1 RGCTSARRRRAGA
14 AGCARPGRRPPP
26 SLRPGAAVR
35 VPRARAAAGRRG
47 VSAWHRPYRA
57 PAACGAA
64 RTIGSGMRTI
74 RRGGEHQIDIKK
86 SRFICALARV
96 ADEDEARAFIAER
109 RRLHWNAA
117 HNCTAYVLG
126 PDGEVQRSSD
136 DGEPSGTAGVPML
149 EVLRHREITDA
160 VAVVTRYFGGIKLG
174 AGGLIRAY
182 GGAVSAA
189 VDELGLLE
197 RRRLLVVAV
206 MADYLHA
213 GRLESDLRSS
223 PYPVRSVEYGADVR
237 IDVALPEGGLAEF
250 EAWLAEATAGQAVSE
265 VVGTA
270 EVEVEPEADG

>member
-1 RGCTSARRRRAGA
+1 
-14 AGCARPGRRPPP
+14 
-26 SLRPGAAVR
+26 
-35 VPRARAAAGRRG
+35 
-47 VSAWHRPYRA
+47 
-57 PAACGAA
+57 
-64 RTIGSGMRTI
+64 MRTI
-74 RRGGEHQIDIKK
+74 SRDGEHELEIRK
-86 SRFICALARV
+86 SRFICAMARV
-96 ADEDEARAFIAER
+96 GDEEQARAFIAER